1 MMHLSDRRRVEL
13 ALPPAMLARICAT
26 LATHP
31 ETPRKMIAE
40 LKREFDTAQLMPFID
55 MHSSRQK
62 ALLVRTLRARAA
74 ALDWMEN
81 RTIATAYV
89 AVVRWLQAVTGAGI
103 LSIADDAPFLGAA
116 ERLLEEIQAR
126 PENVELL
133 AEVDRSATKASRR
146 IHEVL
151 LEQGYYTDH
160 ANPFAESAAA

>member
-1 MMHLSDRRRVEL
+1 MIHLSDRRRVEL

-31 ETPRKMIAE
+31 ETPKEMIADI
-40 LKREFDTAQLMPFID
+40 KREFDTAQLMPFVD

-62 ALLVRTLRARAA
+62 ALLLRTLQARAA

-89 AVVRWLQAVTGAGI
+89 AVVRWLQGVTEAGI
-103 LSIADDAPFLGAA
+103 LSIAEDAPFLGAA
-116 ERLLEEIQAR
+116 ERLLAEIQAR

-133 AEVDRSATKASRR
+133 AEVDRSATKAARR

-151 LEQGYYTDH
+151 LGHGYYTDH
-160 ANPFAESAAA
+160 ANPFAEKAAA